1 MTDSTR
7 GALDTT
13 TPTTSWLECPDES
26 LLDATA
32 EGEEEAFVEIY
43 RRHRERVYRFA
54 YHMSGSAT
62 AAEDVTHGSFLSLLE
77 SPRRF
82 RPGRAA
88 LGTYLCAVAR
98 NLNLKRLRKTRR
110 EVLGAVPGPET
121 AGESDPLETL
131 LEDERARVVR
141 AAVLRLRPL
150 HREVVLLADL
160 EELDLASVAEIVGAT
175 VGTVKVRLHR
185 ARRKLRQWLAADAA
199 EPVSL
204 PSSTR
209 RS

>member
-26 LLDATA
+26 LLEATA

-43 RRHRERVYRFA
+43 RRYRERVYRFA

-82 RPGRAA
+82 RRDGRPSARTCAPWPG
-88 LGTYLCAVAR
+88 T
-98 NLNLKRLRKTRR
+98 
-110 EVLGAVPGPET
+110 
-121 AGESDPLETL
+121 
-131 LEDERARVVR
+131 
-141 AAVLRLRPL
+141 
-150 HREVVLLADL
+150 
-160 EELDLASVAEIVGAT
+160 
-175 VGTVKVRLHR
+175 
-185 ARRKLRQWLAADAA
+185 
-199 EPVSL
+199 
-204 PSSTR
+204 
-209 RS
+209 

>member
-1 MTDSTR
+1 VTDFSRGPLVTTR
-7 GALDTT
+7 RAS
-13 TPTTSWLECPDES
+13 SWLECPDEK
-26 LLDATA
+26 LLEATA
-32 EGEEEAFVEIY
+32 GGEEEAFVEIY
-43 RRHRERVYRFA
+43 RRYRQRVYRFA
-54 YHMSGSAT
+54 YHMSGSAM
-62 AAEDVTHGSFLSLLE
+62 AAEDVTHGAFLSLLE

-110 EVLGAVPGPET
+110 EVLREAPAPGT
-121 AGESDPLETL
+121 AGEGDPLEAL

-141 AAVLRLRPL
+141 AAVLRLAPL

-160 EELDLASVAEIVGAT
+160 EELDLASVAEIVGAG

-199 EPVSL
+199 EPGRQWSG
-204 PSSTR
+204 TR
-209 RS
+209 RG